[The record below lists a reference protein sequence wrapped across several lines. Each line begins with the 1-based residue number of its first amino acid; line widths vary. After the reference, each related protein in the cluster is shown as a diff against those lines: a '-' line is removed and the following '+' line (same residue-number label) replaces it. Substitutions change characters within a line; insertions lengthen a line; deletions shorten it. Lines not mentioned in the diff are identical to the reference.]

1 MKYVKIAEI
10 KGYEDVRINI
20 GTPDVEDI
28 LDSKSALRMFA
39 INSEP
44 GEDVEAWVKVQKV
57 IESIGKASGFI
68 AIEDDHWAQA
78 MKNKKKIAAKVFG
91 INCPQIL
98 ENFDALVSDK
108 EPDKEPAKK

>member
-10 KGYEDVRINI
+10 KGYEDTQINI
-20 GTPDVEDI
+20 GTVEESEM

-39 INSEP
+39 VNSEP

-57 IESIGKASGFI
+57 IESIGKANGYI
-68 AIEDDHWAQA
+68 AVEDDHWTQA
-78 MKNKKKIAAKVFG
+78 MKNKKKVAAQVFG

-108 EPDKEPAKK
+108 EPE